1 MGNGETPPHPQG
13 FALPFY
19 QLFAVLE
26 WKLSNSEKA
35 EESNAL
41 IMSCLECS
49 LSFEL

>member
-1 MGNGETPPHPQG
+1 
-13 FALPFY
+13 LRCPFIS
-19 QLFAVLE
+19 FFVVLE